1 MADILLGQ
9 SAADTYFTNAYS
21 GYRLKDYSTC
31 AVTDSATQTETVKYI
46 YVNKDVA
53 PANA

>member
-31 AVTDSATQTETVKYI
+31 AVTDSRYRQHYPQA
-46 YVNKDVA
+46 
-53 PANA
+53 

>member
-31 AVTDSATQTETVKYI
+31 AVTDSITLKL
-46 YVNKDVA
+46 
-53 PANA
+53 